1 MTALE
6 LLDDVLPRLTETAG
20 VDFLQ
25 ALNAALRSIGK
36 RLASRRSDLSKSL
49 VTLDYFAGDESIALS
64 AVILGFSEN
73 PVANLGT
80 GTVTLTP
87 LESGE
92 RDSLM
97 RSGEPRRFELLG
109 SSLCLYPYPTADG
122 TVTGMA
128 FCLPQTVTVLNK
140 TLPWHGLF
148 DDLLRQ
154 AVHRILSTGLA
165 YVATTEFEALV
176 TKEVDALLALR
187 STRPKRAKGT
197 HF

>member
-1 MTALE
+1 MTAQE

-49 VTLDYFAGDESIALS
+49 VTLDYFAGDEAIALS

-87 LESGE
+87 LAAEERESLT
-92 RDSLM
+92 RL
-97 RSGEPRRFELLG
+97 GEPRRFELLG
-109 SSLCLYPYPTADG
+109 ASLCLYPYPATDG

-140 TLPWHGLF
+140 MLPWHGLF
-148 DDLLRQ
+148 DDLLREVVCKVM
-154 AVHRILSTGLA
+154 AVGLV
-165 YVATTEFEALV
+165 YTATVDFDALV
-176 TKEVDALLALR
+176 SKEVDQLLTLR
-187 STRPKRAKGT
+187 SPRPKRARGC